1 MKKIVILG
9 ANGNIA
15 RFVSADLAQTGDFE
29 LIKTSRHANTDVEAL
44 DVLDQAAVTAF
55 LQAHG
60 GADQIDAVYANLGVH
75 GQQVAATKSVVN
87 AMQAAGV
94 NRLYWVATAGIYG
107 EFSAATREKWIDVL
121 GDPSDPTTYF
131 GEQAASAQVIE
142 ASSLDYTL
150 IRPSALT
157 DDAGKQA
164 IYEQTDHELI
174 LGGPISRKTVAEWI
188 VNAIQAPRDFSRA
201 SVALSTK

>member
-15 RFVSADLAQTGDFE
+15 QFVSAALDQTGEFE
-29 LIKTSRHANTDVEAL
+29 IIKTSRHASTDVTAL

-55 LQAHG
+55 LTAQG
-60 GADQIDAVYANLGVH
+60 GSQITAVYANLGVH
-75 GQQVAATKSVVN
+75 GHQVAAAKSVVN
-87 AMQAAGV
+87 AMHAAGV
-94 NRLYWVATAGIYG
+94 NRLYWVTTAGIYG
-107 EFSAATREKWIDVL
+107 DFSKATREKWIDVL

-131 GEQAASAQVIE
+131 GEQAVSANVIE
-142 ASSLDYTL
+142 ASDLDYTL

-157 DDAGKQA
+157 DDAGNQA
-164 IYEQTDHELI
+164 IYEQSDHELI
-174 LGGPISRKTVAEWI
+174 LGGPISRQTVAEWL
-188 VNAIQAPRDFSRA
+188 VAALHEPQAFSRS